1 MLNWPP
7 ERVQVIRNACPSELI
22 EYALALEAGSTHLDS
37 RGALATRSGKKTGRS
52 PKDKRVVKEPKTE
65 GSVWWGESSP
75 NAPISEDEYMHQRN
89 VAMEFLSS
97 KDQLFVVDAFADW
110 NKEERIKVRIVC
122 TRPYH
127 ALFMHNMLIR
137 PTREELAD
145 FKDPDLVIYNAG
157 QCSAD
162 PVGDMTSGTAVCL
175 HLSRGEMV
183 VLGTEYAGEMKKGV
197 FTFMNYLAPKH
208 GRVSLHSGCNVGQD
222 GDTTLFFGLSGTGK
236 TTLSADEH
244 RPLVGDDEHIWGD
257 QGISNI
263 EGGCYAKCIN
273 LSKEREPQIYDALKY
288 SAVLENVVLDPITR
302 EVNFDDNSIT
312 DNTRASYPIDF
323 VQDAVIPCRSS
334 HPKHIIMLCCDAF
347 GVLPPVAKLTKEQA
361 MYHFVSGYSAK
372 VAGTEVGVSEPQATF
387 SACFGSAFLVWHPTK
402 YAALL
407 AEKMAQHGTTA
418 WLVNTG
424 WTGGAYGVG
433 HRMPL
438 SHTRAI
444 IDAIHDGELLEAEYE
459 TLPVFN
465 LQVPVSCSGVPSRE
479 LNPARNWP
487 DLEEYH
493 KEQEYLA
500 RLFIENF
507 QKYTD
512 PSPGKAAHLDM
523 KVVDQIAVAGPSL
536 PRQSA

>member
-1 MLNWPP
+1 
-7 ERVQVIRNACPSELI
+7 
-22 EYALALEAGSTHLDS
+22 
-37 RGALATRSGKKTGRS
+37 
-52 PKDKRVVKEPKTE
+52 
-65 GSVWWGESSP
+65 
-75 NAPISEDEYMHQRN
+75 
-89 VAMEFLSS
+89 
-97 KDQLFVVDAFADW
+97 
-110 NKEERIKVRIVC
+110 
-122 TRPYH
+122 
-127 ALFMHNMLIR
+127 MLIR

-244 RPLVGDDEHIWGD
+244 RPLVGDDD
-257 QGISNI
+257 
-263 EGGCYAKCIN
+263 
-273 LSKEREPQIYDALKY
+273 
-288 SAVLENVVLDPITR
+288 AVLENVVLDPITR